1 MEEKK
6 TEDIEIILSRKRMCM
21 LIVHH
26 DKIAEE
32 LQNLYPKQKKVL
44 LDKYK
49 VLEKIFN
56 DILDEE
62 TKYQASLLQ

>member
-1 MEEKK
+1 
-6 TEDIEIILSRKRMCM
+6 MCM

-44 LDKYK
+44 LDKYS

-62 TKYQASLLQ
+62 TKYQANLLQ